1 MPEHID
7 PAWWDEP
14 EMHRAVVA
22 RNISTVYRLLCDAGL
37 SQTQISKLTGQSQ
50 SEVSEIL
57 GGRRVLSYAVLERIC
72 DGMGIPRGHMGMA
85 YADADGKPTTYSE
98 DETGVDSEV
107 DDDMISRRF
116 LGMASAA
123 LLGGAAV
130 GAPIMQLGT
139 TLLGEEGGLR
149 LLSGPAGRLGKTDVP
164 WIKDMTA
171 KVWELD
177 LQHGGGAA
185 YGLARGVAEQ
195 VVGAV
200 RTSPPNRE
208 VQLAASRLCWTAAWS
223 AFDAGHRRMFWQC
236 HATALDLAKQ
246 AGDTDTMAAIVSAAG
261 RAEILSDNHRAAAKL
276 FELVS
281 VHKAPDA
288 VAWGLLGS
296 AYAPNSSDSAKS
308 ALIRLRNAEGADSLD
323 ARAMTGHVSLDIGDY
338 AAAVSAFDKVV
349 PQRTGRLAVQETAP
363 LAIAHLKAREMQ
375 TGVKHAERAFALSQQ
390 VRSVQCT
397 DALRRLS
404 GALAVQKDST
414 AQDLARQIS
423 VSTAA

>member
-1 MPEHID
+1 VLAAHDIGGL
-7 PAWWDEP
+7 
-14 EMHRAVVA
+14 
-22 RNISTVYRLLCDAGL
+22 YRLLKDAGL
-37 SQTQISKLTGQSQ
+37 TQRDIARLTGQSQ

-57 GGRRVLSYAVLERIC
+57 GGRRVLSYAVLERIAT
-72 DGMGIPRGHMGMA
+72 GLGLPRGHMGLA
-85 YADADGKPTTYSE
+85 YADADGKSATYSE
-98 DETGVDSEV
+98 DETGVDSEVV

-123 LLGGAAV
+123 LLGSAAV
-130 GAPIMQLGT
+130 SRPIMQLGT
-139 TLLGEEGGLR
+139 AVLGDEGGLR
-149 LLSGPAGRLGKTDVP
+149 LLSGPAGRLSKSDVA

-223 AFDAGHRRMFWQC
+223 AFDAGHRRTFWRC

-246 AGDTDTMAAIVSAAG
+246 AGDTDTVAAIVSAAG
-261 RAEILSDNHRAAAKL
+261 RAEILSGNHRAAAKL

-296 AYAPNSSDSAKS
+296 AYAPNSPDSAKS
-308 ALIRLRNAEGADSLD
+308 ALIRLRNAEGVNSLD
-323 ARAMTGHVSLDIGDY
+323 AQAMTGHVSLDIGDY
-338 AAAVSAFDKVV
+338 ATAVAAFDKVV

-363 LAIAHLKAREMQ
+363 LAIAHLKANETRV
-375 TGVKHAERAFALSQQ
+375 GVQHAERAFALSQQ
-390 VRSVQCT
+390 VRSAQCT

-404 GALAVQKDST
+404 GTLAVQKDST

-423 VSTAA
+423 ATTAA

>member
-1 MPEHID
+1 MNAPNVDI
-7 PAWWDEP
+7 WDEP
-14 EMHRAVVA
+14 EMHRALAA
-22 RNISTVYRLLCDAGL
+22 RDISTVYRLLCDAGL

-57 GGRRVLSYAVLERIC
+57 NGRRVLSYAVLERIC
-72 DGMGIPRGHMGMA
+72 DGLGIPRGHMGLA
-85 YADADGKPTTYSE
+85 YADAAGRPTTYSE

-107 DDDMISRRF
+107 DNDMISRRF

-130 GAPIMQLGT
+130 SGPIMQLGT
-139 TLLGEEGGLR
+139 AVLGEEGGLR
-149 LLSGPAGRLGKTDVP
+149 LLSGPAGKLGKSDVA

-171 KVWELD
+171 KVWDLD

-223 AFDAGHRRMFWQC
+223 AFDAGYQRMFWQC

-246 AGDTDTMAAIVSAAG
+246 AGDADTMTAIVSAAG
-261 RAEILSDNHRAAAKL
+261 RAEILSGNHRAAAKL

-281 VHKAPDA
+281 VRKAPDA

-296 AYAPNSSDSAKS
+296 AYAPNSPDSAKN
-308 ALIRLRNAEGADSLD
+308 ALIRLRNADGANSLD
-323 ARAMTGHVSLDIGDY
+323 AQAMTGHVSLDIGDY
-338 AAAVSAFDKVV
+338 ATAVSAFDKVV
-349 PQRTGRLAVQETAP
+349 PQRTGRLAVQETVP
-363 LAIAHLKAREMQ
+363 LAIAHLKANETRV
-375 TGVKHAERAFALSQQ
+375 GVLHAERAFTHSQQ
-390 VRSVQCT
+390 VRSAQCT
-397 DALRRLS
+397 DALRRL
-404 GALAVQKDST
+404 GGTLAAQKDST

-423 VSTAA
+423 ATTAA